1 MLSAL
6 LNGIFWCW
14 DKLHIVLL
22 SFKTLF
28 DKIFSLFLLKCAL
41 FVGILKASVTYVT
54 GLISKAYTA
63 VVSLFDGAS
72 NVEDPFSHTT
82 GIMGT
87 LETAN
92 YVFPLSEMF
101 AMLALIAGLW
111 VACLVYRFI
120 KSLIPTLS

>member
-1 MLSAL
+1 MLSAIL
-6 LNGIFWCW
+6 DGIFWCW

-41 FVGILKASVTYVT
+41 FVGILKGSVVYVT
-54 GLISKAYTA
+54 GLINKAYTA
-63 VVSLFDGAS
+63 VLSLFDNAE
-72 NVEDPFSHTT
+72 NIEDPFTHTSVL
-82 GIMGT
+82 MDT

-92 YVFPLSEMF
+92 YIFPLSEMF
-101 AMLALIAGLW
+101 AMLALIAALW